1 MSAGASSFPRS
12 TARASRLRRPVAV
25 SALISAIAF
34 GVFSPAPASAAS
46 GHGAHGLT
54 AKPRAAQTTPTV
66 TNPGTQTDFQF
77 DPVSLQMRATG
88 GTPPYTWSAT
98 SLPVGLSIGASSGL
112 ISGEILSKTNIFP
125 TVTATD
131 SLGHAGSVTFFWVIE
146 CC

>member
-12 TARASRLRRPVAV
+12 IAAANRFRPVALI
-25 SALISAIAF
+25 ALISAIAF
-34 GVFSPAPASAAS
+34 SVASPAPASAAA
-46 GHGAHGLT
+46 GHAAQGRTAEPSAGLT
-54 AKPRAAQTTPTV
+54 APTV
-66 TNPGTQTDFQF
+66 GNPGTQTDFQF
-77 DPVSLQMRATG
+77 DPVSLQMSANG

-98 SLPVGLSIGASSGL
+98 SLPVGLSIAASSGL

-131 SLGHAGSVTFFWVIE
+131 SLGRSGSVTFFWVIE